1 MNLSHDVQDI
11 LKTMKMIKENLDASS
26 NKSPRLPLDKT
37 TNIVTAE
44 LIDINSINF
53 EDDETWLYESP
64 LKNSHVKDL
73 KAWLYQDAT
82 HLKDYNFHSNHLI
95 LTRELTEIDT
105 KKMIDSRTFTRPK
118 KRLAR
123 PSIETYN
130 DGYFGMDKLESDH
143 VVNKNESNGT
153 LKLHDSLDVSGDNVN
168 VFPQQAPLKFDLS
181 QPINTNIFEK
191 IISSASDVDS
201 FQNMSPPSLIN
212 SMCSSTFTN
221 LMENSMIKN
230 DPVLR
235 EISVTDY
242 TEAMLQDYDPPL
254 FRSITDSCSSI
265 NLDNPDS
272 FIKQN
277 SERTLNGIYKK
288 SVMGNKELSLNET
301 YVGGD
306 KSDHSTLGDTYTK
319 ESSSD
324 ISSIDLCNNAS
335 VILNTNNDAQVRS
348 IDNTGCNFNGT
359 YRKSS
364 HTKANETFDKVPLRQ
379 SNDNL
384 NSTATYNN
392 DSNRFTSPRRRSY
405 IIDRHNHLTQA
416 IETKRNSVGH
426 SAGST
431 DSLDYLSSLSSGSR
445 DSNKMLN
452 MAEVDAIVL
461 QQEQSLH
468 AMSTPK
474 PTSKI
479 ISKLWEHSTI
489 SPVAASDGVHTS
501 DSEPSSND
509 EYKTVKS
516 NISVSDSNLSG
527 KSENKSFENYV
538 SKPLKISPKSINGVK
553 PVSNNKNPAIKGSYS
568 NLKTVSTTLKG
579 SYGNLK
585 PLGANIKGASYNT
598 NKGSTTNLKTMST
611 NLKGSYTQLKPVLL
625 NLPCTDTNLKLYN
638 QDSRVM
644 KRPNVTSN
652 DVINIKT
659 AEVAPTLRD
668 ISIKDQVKSAPIS
681 NSNAKL
687 QLKASGLPRPIS
699 SIPRPSSSKIPGP
712 KSRPLTSRPLSRPI
726 SKHNLDYDF

>member
-1 MNLSHDVQDI
+1 MMNLSHDVQDI
-11 LKTMKMIKENLDASS
+11 LKTMKIIKENLESSS
-26 NKSPRLPLDKT
+26 NRSPRLPLDRT
-37 TNIVTAE
+37 INAE

-53 EDDETWLYESP
+53 DNDETWLYESP
-64 LKNSHVKDL
+64 VRNSRVKDVR
-73 KAWLYQDAT
+73 AWLYQDAT

-118 KRLAR
+118 KRSVR
-123 PSIETYN
+123 PAIETYN
-130 DGYFGMDKLESDH
+130 DGYFGMGKLESD
-143 VVNKNESNGT
+143 KNENNRT
-153 LKLHDSLDVSGDNVN
+153 LTSDDSLDVTYCGDN
-168 VFPQQAPLKFDLS
+168 PPLKFDLS

-230 DPVLR
+230 DPLLR

-254 FRSITDSCSSI
+254 FRSITDSCGSI

-277 SERTLNGIYKK
+277 SEVTLNGIYKK
-288 SVMGNKELSLNET
+288 SVMGGNKEMSINET
-301 YVGGD
+301 YVARGD
-306 KSDHSTLGDTYTK
+306 KSDNSTLGDTYVK

-324 ISSIDLCNNAS
+324 ISSIDVCNNAT
-335 VILNTNNDAQVRS
+335 VILNDTRS
-348 IDNTGCNFNGT
+348 IDSTGCNNLNGT

-364 HTKANETFDKVPLRQ
+364 HAKANETFGKVPLCQ

-384 NSTATYNN
+384 NSTATYSN

-405 IIDRHNHLTQA
+405 IIDRHNLTQA
-416 IETKRNSVGH
+416 IDTKRNSVGH

-489 SPVAASDGVHTS
+489 SPVTASEKVHSS

-516 NISVSDSNLSG
+516 NISESDSNSSG
-527 KSENKSFENYV
+527 KSFENYV
-538 SKPLKISPKSINGVK
+538 SKTQRLQISPKSMNGVK
-553 PVSNNKNPAIKGSYS
+553 PVSNNKNPPVKGSYS

-644 KRPNVTSN
+644 KRPNEI
-652 DVINIKT
+652 INIKT
-659 AEVAPTLRD
+659 AEVAPTPRD
-668 ISIKDQVKSAPIS
+668 ILLKDQVKPATIS

-699 SIPRPSSSKIPGP
+699 SIPRPSASKIPGP
-712 KSRPLTSRPLSRPI
+712 KSRPLTARPLSRPI